1 MGAAFP
7 VIVQRY
13 VYYRLTERNIS
24 KIDKYRLSIR
34 RLSVPDTLSHSTRRG
49 FVLGAS
55 AIAALSTT
63 QAAAATKTT
72 RAQTAAATSL
82 LQKTAVAPPVSPP
95 ALSMAV
101 ANAGG
106 VLWAGAV
113 GKANLEFDVAATPAH
128 AFRIGSV
135 SKIVTTAAAARLVSR
150 GVLDLDAPIAAWL
163 PDLPAAHR
171 GTTLR
176 QLFTHRGGVRHYAG
190 RDLDP
195 KSPGGAIYQRLYP
208 GNKEILAIFI
218 DDPLVGP
225 PGAQVAY
232 SSFGYTLA
240 SMAMEA
246 AARRPFTDIVA
257 AEVGAAFDLKS
268 LAKDDPL
275 AVIPSRATG
284 YSNATDM
291 GLVSKPGAE
300 FWYAGRTDPWSN
312 MPFFNP
318 AYCWAGGG
326 FLMSPSDMARFGA
339 ALMGSGVTP
348 AERTL
353 LFTPLTEKTAAMPP
367 LGLGW
372 RIDTD
377 GKGRR
382 RYHHAGSTIGGRANL
397 MIYPDQGL
405 SIAIASNVISSPGNV
420 LQPSSDLADIFA

>member
-1 MGAAFP
+1 MP
-7 VIVQRY
+7 
-13 VYYRLTERNIS
+13 
-24 KIDKYRLSIR
+24 DMLSR
-34 RLSVPDTLSHSTRRG
+34 STRCG
-49 FVLGAS
+49 FILGAS
-55 AIAALSTT
+55 AIATLPAIE
-63 QAAAATKTT
+63 AAAATKATK
-72 RAQTAAATSL
+72 AQIAAATAL
-82 LQKTAVAPPVSPP
+82 LNKVAVAPPVSPP

-128 AFRIGSV
+128 SFRIGWV
-135 SKIVTTAAAARLVSR
+135 SKVLTTAAAARLVSR
-150 GVLDLDAPIAAWL
+150 GVLDLDTPIAAWL

-171 GTTLR
+171 ATTLR

-208 GNKEILAIFI
+208 SNKEILAIFI

-240 SMAMEA
+240 SIVMEA
-246 AARRPFTDIVA
+246 AAKRPFTEIVA

-268 LAKDDPL
+268 FAKDDPL

-284 YSNATDM
+284 YSSAQDM
-291 GLVSKPGAE
+291 GLVSKPAAE
-300 FWYAGRTDPWSN
+300 FWYGGRTEPWSN

-326 FLMSPSDMARFGA
+326 FLLSPSDMARFG
-339 ALMGSGVTP
+339 MGLVGAGATP
-348 AERTL
+348 AERAL
-353 LFTPLTEKTAAMPP
+353 LFTPLTEKTASMPP

-382 RYHHAGSTIGGRANL
+382 RYHHAGATIGGRANL

-405 SIAIASNVISSPGNV
+405 SIAIAGNVISGPGNV
-420 LQPSSDLADIFA
+420 LQPSSDLADVFG